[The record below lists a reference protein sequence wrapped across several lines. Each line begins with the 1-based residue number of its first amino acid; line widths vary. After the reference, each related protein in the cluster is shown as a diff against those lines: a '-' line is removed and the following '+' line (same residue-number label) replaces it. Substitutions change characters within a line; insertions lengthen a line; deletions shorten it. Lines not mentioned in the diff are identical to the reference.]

1 MTTFRSNGKL
11 LLTAEYVVLDG
22 AKALALPTKFGQSLT
37 VEPIKESN
45 LFWKSIDHNGN
56 VWFEDVFP
64 MEKNTSSFSNPSND
78 ISKRVIQI
86 LNAAKQLNPNFLFP
100 SIGTE
105 GGFSITTKLDFP
117 ENWGL
122 GSSSTLINNISNW
135 AHINAYDLLE
145 LTFGGSGYDIA
156 CAKDTNP
163 ITYQI
168 NKLENTQVT
177 NTVDFNPSFREELFF
192 VHLNKKQDSREGIDH
207 YNKNKHNLTST
218 IIEINTLTDS
228 IINCQTISEF
238 ESLITKHEQIISKL
252 INLPTVK
259 TRLFSDYSGAIKSLG
274 AWGGDFILA
283 TGNESYMDYFKQKGY
298 QTIIPYRAIV
308 L

>member
-56 VWFEDVFP
+56 VWVEDVFP
-64 MEKNTSSFSNPSND
+64 MEKNTLSFSKPSND

-100 SIGTE
+100 SSGTE

-156 CAKDTNP
+156 CAKDNNP

-168 NKLENTQVT
+168 NKLDNTQVT
-177 NTVDFNPSFREELFF
+177 NTVHFNPSFKEELFF

-218 IIEINTLTDS
+218 IIEINTITDR

-283 TGNESYMDYFKQKGY
+283 TGNRSYMDYFKQKGY
-298 QTIIPYRAIV
+298 QTIIPYRAMV

>member
-56 VWFEDVFP
+56 VWVEDVFP
-64 MEKNTSSFSNPSND
+64 MEKNTLSFSKPSND

-100 SIGTE
+100 SSGTE

-156 CAKDTNP
+156 CAKDNNP

-168 NKLENTQVT
+168 NKLDNTQVT
-177 NTVDFNPSFREELFF
+177 NTVHFNPSFKEELFF

-218 IIEINTLTDS
+218 IIEINTITDR

-283 TGNESYMDYFKQKGY
+283 TGNKSYMDYFKQKGY
-298 QTIIPYRAIV
+298 QTIIPYRAMV